1 MNKAQFSSDKM
12 TCETPHAY
20 VKEEIMEK
28 AEKAYCK
35 KCAENPCAIIIRHGC
50 LCMQA
55 EMFLKSILKE
65 L

>member
-1 MNKAQFSSDKM
+1 MNKALFVIGQYD
-12 TCETPHAY
+12 
-20 VKEEIMEK
+20 MEK

-35 KCAENPCAIIIRHGC
+35 KCAEYPCAIIIRHGC

-55 EMFLKSILKE
+55 EMFLKELSKE